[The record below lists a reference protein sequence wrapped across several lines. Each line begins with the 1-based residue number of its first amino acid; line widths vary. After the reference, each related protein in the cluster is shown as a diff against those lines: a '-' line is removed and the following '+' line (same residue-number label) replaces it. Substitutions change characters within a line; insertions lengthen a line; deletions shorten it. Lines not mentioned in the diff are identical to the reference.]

1 MSATNQTNNDEIDLL
16 ELFAIIWR
24 GKWRITIPSLL
35 IAILTFTYLSL
46 APTNYSVTLQVTPLG
61 AQEINDYAPLNNIEA
76 TTKPIYE
83 GGNIVGYEEI
93 ITSGKLMRAVKA
105 NFILGAD
112 LKQAIEELVPE
123 FQGFIGSENE
133 KNLALSKAA
142 SAFSL
147 EPVLSDA
154 GNVEPIAYEITADT
168 KRIDLTRK
176 ILRRYLE
183 LATLNIR
190 NQSLN
195 TITGLKKSISARLDY
210 ELQSLE
216 KEIENVRQTYFI
228 KLQRRIL
235 ILREQAK
242 IARALNLAEP
252 SQSLTVNTAISTNID
267 RGPQN
272 GTENLY
278 KNGYKA
284 LEAEIKLLESRD
296 DNAWRMSMPAYERL
310 AEKRSKIK
318 NDSSRQQLNAA
329 LAASPL
335 GGNGVFTPANFDFE
349 NILVEPK
356 TNKPLI
362 IVLVT
367 LVAGLLATLIVLGQH
382 YIRNQNLS
390 EI

>member
-1 MSATNQTNNDEIDLL
+1 MSAANQNNNDEIDLL

-24 GKWRITIPSLL
+24 GKWRIAIPSLL
-35 IAILTFTYLSL
+35 IALLTFAYVSL

-61 AQEINDYAPLNNIEA
+61 PQEINDYAPLNNIQA

-93 ITSGKLMRAVKA
+93 ITSGKLMRAIKA

-112 LKQAIEELVPE
+112 LKQAIEELAPE
-123 FQGFIGSENE
+123 FKEFVGSENE

-142 SAFSL
+142 SEFSL
-147 EPVLSDA
+147 EPVLNDADSD
-154 GNVEPIAYEITADT
+154 EPIAYEIATNT

-176 ILRRYLE
+176 ILRRYSE

-190 NQSLN
+190 NQTLN
-195 TITGLKKSISARLDY
+195 TIAGLKKSVSVRLDY

-216 KEIENVRQTYFI
+216 NEIGNARQTYFE
-228 KLQRRIL
+228 KVQRRIL
-235 ILREQAK
+235 TLREQAK

-252 SQSLTVNTAISTNID
+252 SQSLTVNTAVSTNTD
-267 RGPQN
+267 SDPQN

-278 KNGYKA
+278 RNGYKA

-296 DNAWRMSMPAYERL
+296 TNDWRFFAPSYGRL
-310 AEKRSKIK
+310 SEKNREVKG
-318 NDSSRQQLNAA
+318 DSSRQQLDAA

-335 GGNGVFTPANFDFE
+335 GGNNVFTPANFDFE

-367 LVAGLLATLIVLGQH
+367 LLAGLLATLIVLGQH

>member
-35 IAILTFTYLSL
+35 IALLTFTYLSL
-46 APTNYSVTLQVTPLG
+46 APTNYSVTLQITPLG

-93 ITSGKLMRAVKA
+93 ITSVKLMRAVKA

-112 LKQAIEELVPE
+112 LKQAIEEIVPE

-147 EPVLSDA
+147 EPVLSDEDSD
-154 GNVEPIAYEITADT
+154 EPIAYEIAADT

-318 NDSSRQQLNAA
+318 NDSSRQQLDAA

-362 IVLVT
+362 MVLVT
-367 LVAGLLATLIVLGQH
+367 LLAGLLATLIVLGQH

>member
-35 IAILTFTYLSL
+35 IALLTFTYLSL
-46 APTNYSVTLQVTPLG
+46 APTNYSVTLQITPLG

-93 ITSGKLMRAVKA
+93 ITSVKLMRAVKA
-105 NFILGAD
+105 NLILGAD
-112 LKQAIEELVPE
+112 LKQAIEEIVPE
-123 FQGFIGSENE
+123 FQGFIGSESE

-147 EPVLSDA
+147 EPVLSDEDSD
-154 GNVEPIAYEITADT
+154 EPIAYEIAADT

-318 NDSSRQQLNAA
+318 NDSSRQQLDAA

-362 IVLVT
+362 MVLVT
-367 LVAGLLATLIVLGQH
+367 LLAGLLATLIVLGQH
-382 YIRNQNLS
+382 YSRNQNLS

>member
-35 IAILTFTYLSL
+35 IALLTFTYLSL
-46 APTNYSVTLQVTPLG
+46 APTNYSVTLQITPLG

-93 ITSGKLMRAVKA
+93 ITSVKLMRAVKA
-105 NFILGAD
+105 NLILGAD
-112 LKQAIEELVPE
+112 LKQAIEEIVPE
-123 FQGFIGSENE
+123 FQGFIGSESE

-147 EPVLSDA
+147 EPVLSDEDSD
-154 GNVEPIAYEITADT
+154 EPIAYEIAADT

-318 NDSSRQQLNAA
+318 NDSSRQQLDAA

-362 IVLVT
+362 MVLVT
-367 LVAGLLATLIVLGQH
+367 LLAGLLATLIVLGQH

>member
-1 MSATNQTNNDEIDLL
+1 MTAANQNNNDEIDLI

-24 GKWRITIPSLL
+24 GKWRIAIPSLL
-35 IAILTFTYLSL
+35 ISLLTFAYVSL

-61 AQEINDYAPLNNIEA
+61 PQEIIDYAPLNNIQA
-76 TTKPIYE
+76 TTNPIYK
-83 GGNIVGYEEI
+83 GGNIVGYEKI
-93 ITSGKLMRAVKA
+93 ITSGKLMRATKA
-105 NFILGAD
+105 NFILGPD
-112 LKQAIEELVPE
+112 LKQAIEELAPE
-123 FQGFIGSENE
+123 FKEFVGSENE

-142 SAFSL
+142 SEFSL
-147 EPVLSDA
+147 EPVLNGADSD
-154 GNVEPIAYEITADT
+154 EPIAYEIATNT

-176 ILRRYLE
+176 ILRRYSE

-190 NQSLN
+190 NQTLS
-195 TITGLKKSISARLDY
+195 TIAGLKKSVSVRLDY

-216 KEIENVRQTYFI
+216 NEIGNARQTYFEEV
-228 KLQRRIL
+228 QRRIL
-235 ILREQAK
+235 TLREHAK

-252 SQSLTVNTAISTNID
+252 SQSLTVNTAVSTNTD
-267 RGPQN
+267 SDPQN

-278 KNGYKA
+278 RNGYKA

-296 DNAWRMSMPAYERL
+296 TNDWRFFAPSYGRL
-310 AEKRSKIK
+310 SEKNREVKG
-318 NDSSRQQLNAA
+318 DSSKQQLDAA
-329 LAASPL
+329 LVASPL

-367 LVAGLLATLIVLGQH
+367 LLAGLLATLVVLGQH
-382 YIRNQNLS
+382 YIRDQNLS